1 MSEWFKKVAEKVAT
15 FFMRGDLGASWDS
28 QCRLGGILERLV
40 GDSEP
45 SWERLG
51 SALERLRG
59 VLGASWRHLGH
70 LRGVLGASWRH
81 LGHLGGVLEA
91 PWRRLGGE
99 DREMARKS
107 QLKAP
112 KYPFYLDSV
121 TCTLKKHRKTRGGP
135 DKI

>member
-107 QLKAP
+107 QLKAQ

-121 TCTLKKHRKTRGGP
+121 TSTLKKHRKTRGEP
-135 DKI
+135 ARI